1 MNLELLQN
9 HFVLHHYGSLYWK
22 EQNLLIVSDLH
33 LGKIEHFRKHGSAI
47 PDLSNAIDYIHLEQN
62 IAEFS
67 PSQVVFLGDLFHSSL
82 NKSWQIFEEWVQRQ
96 PVEFTLIVGNHD
108 IIPVSKFQNLGFHI
122 KKYWDISAFRMTH
135 KPEDTGELFNL
146 CGHIHP
152 GFRLRGKARQQLK
165 LSCFYQKNNQ
175 MVLPAYGSFTGNY
188 YITPEEDEHVY
199 VLSEQSV
206 LQVV

>member
-1 MNLELLQN
+1 MNLQLFQN
-9 HFVLHHYGSLYWK
+9 HFVLHHYGSLFWE

-33 LGKIEHFRKHGSAI
+33 LGKIEHFRKHGSAL

-62 IAEFS
+62 ITEFL
-67 PSQVVFLGDLFHSSL
+67 PTQVVFLGDLFHSSL
-82 NKSWQIFEEWVQRQ
+82 NKSWHIFEKWVKRQ

-108 IIPVSKFQNLGFHI
+108 VIPLSKFQNLGFNL
-122 KKYWDISAFRMTH
+122 KKHWDISAFRLTH

-152 GFRLRGKARQQLK
+152 GYKLRGKAKQQLK
-165 LSCFYQKNNQ
+165 LSCFYQKPNQ
-175 MVLPAYGSFTGNY
+175 MVLPAFGSFTGNY
-188 YITPEEDEHVY
+188 YITPEDDEHIY